1 MADPSILSLYS
12 SHMAHTAGVYPSFVT
27 RGITTPPE
35 QDACPLH
42 GYPLPFIRLL
52 LGEEALQE
60 VSLLPNYNTL
70 TDQSLE
76 PRPLDTKFSA
86 LTISTRLLHSLPI
99 RSNHFFSNNNC
110 ISMNSSLAVCVGS
123 IQLSE
128 YFRENICR
136 KLDPFTALVTDHS
149 IVLSW
154 WAGR

>member
-1 MADPSILSLYS
+1 MWPTQPELISVLWL
-12 SHMAHTAGVYPSFVT
+12 GVLLL
-27 RGITTPPE
+27 PPE
-35 QDACPLH
+35 RDACPSH
-42 GYPLPFIRLL
+42 GYPLPFIRFL

-60 VSLLPNYNTL
+60 MSLLPNYNTL

-86 LTISTRLLHSLPI
+86 LTISTRLLHSWPT

-123 IQLSE
+123 IRLSE

-136 KLDPFTALVTDHS
+136 KMDHFTALVTGHS

-154 WAGR
+154 WARR